1 MKILYDHQIFS
12 IQIFG
17 GISRYF
23 QELSSQIALYENV
36 KIEFA
41 LKISNNF
48 YLDHDCIKFYPFLEN
63 YHLIIHQLSN

>member
-17 GISRYF
+17 GLSRYF
-23 QELSSQIALYENV
+23 QELSSQLDA
-36 KIEFA
+36 KINIRTEFA

-48 YLDHDCIKFYPFLEN
+48 YLEHNRL
-63 YHLIIHQLSN
+63 